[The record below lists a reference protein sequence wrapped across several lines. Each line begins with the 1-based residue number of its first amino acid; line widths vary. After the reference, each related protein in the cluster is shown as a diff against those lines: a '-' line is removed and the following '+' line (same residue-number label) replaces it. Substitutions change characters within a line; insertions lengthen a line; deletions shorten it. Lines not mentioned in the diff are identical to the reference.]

1 MATFLSILEFILA
14 LGAIILLHELGH
26 FIIGKLNKIEVEE
39 FGIGFPPRAIK
50 LFTWQGTL
58 FSLNWIP
65 LGGFCRFK
73 GEEDPA
79 APGGLSAANKWA
91 RFTTLLGGSA
101 MNLLLAT
108 ILFAVVISQF
118 GIPQTSIVQIQAI
131 VPNSPAEVAGFKPND
146 QLLSVNGEKINSVEQ
161 IISTTQAS
169 LGKEMT
175 ILVKRGSQ
183 EIPIRVIPRL
193 NPPAGEGPM
202 GVVLTNPIQPANF
215 FQSLP
220 AGAQTTVGML
230 KQLISLP
237 VMFLRGEVDSSQM
250 RLVSPKGIYDI
261 YSQVR
266 TETELATNNDNKAV
280 FLNLL
285 TFFGIIS
292 AALGFSNLLPIP
304 AVDGGRIFF
313 MLPELLFNKRIPA
326 RFENAVH
333 AIGFTVLLA
342 VMILVFIQDFVNPI
356 VLPK

>member
-1 MATFLSILEFILA
+1 MSTFISILEFILT
-14 LGAIILLHELGH
+14 LGAIILMHELGH

-39 FGIGFPPRAIK
+39 FGLGFPPRALK

-79 APGGLSAANKWA
+79 AKGGLSAANKWA
-91 RFTTLLGGSA
+91 RFTTLLGGAA
-101 MNLLLAT
+101 MNLVLAT
-108 ILFAVVISQF
+108 ILFAVVISQL
-118 GIPQTSIVQIQAI
+118 GLPQTSIVNIRAI
-131 VPNSPAEVAGFKPND
+131 VPNSPAETAGFKPND
-146 QLLSVNGEKINSVEQ
+146 QLISVNDVRINSIEQ
-161 IISTTQAS
+161 IIAATQAN

-175 ILVKRGSQ
+175 ILVKRGGQ
-183 EIPIRVIPRL
+183 EIPIHIIPRL

-202 GVVLTNPIQPANF
+202 GVTLTNPIQSANF

-230 KQLISLP
+230 RQLISLP

-266 TETELATNNDNKAV
+266 SESEQATNHDNKAV

-285 TFFGIIS
+285 TFFAVIS
-292 AALGFSNLLPIP
+292 AGLGFSNLLPIP

-313 MLPELLFNKRIPA
+313 MLPELFFNKRIPA

-333 AIGFTVLLA
+333 TIGFTVLLA
-342 VMILVFIQDFVNPI
+342 VMIFVFIQDFVNPI
-356 VLPK
+356 TLPK